1 MIDSFIVVL
10 LLRVL
15 TQRWGGDGQQQE
27 TQSNALVLFGDV
39 LDVEPESY
47 VLPAEVRLHLS

>member
-10 LLRVL
+10 LLRLL
-15 TQRWGGDGQQQE
+15 TQRWGDDQQQE

-47 VLPAEVRLHLS
+47 VLPAEVRLHLN